1 MLDDLAEAI
10 ETLDIPVDG
19 AALVQVLALRDRLD
33 ARIAETVGAFDAA
46 GPWDLDAATSMTA
59 WLRASAG

>member
-1 MLDDLAEAI
+1 MYDGGVLEELAAAI

-33 ARIAETVGAFDAA
+33 ARIAEPW
-46 GPWDLDAATSMTA
+46 GPSTPPGCGTWIPPP
-59 WLRASAG
+59 R